1 MRKNMQKWMSKIRVG
16 FAVVLTF
23 SSLLASANEQLLAKA
38 DSLYTQ
44 KKFTAS
50 SKVYEQLYQ
59 QGLFSPATLL
69 KMAFVYEGLGE
80 TGKALYYLSAYYRLT
95 EDPKTYEKI
104 QTLANAKGVSG
115 FELSEMDRLSIW
127 ANNRKEIYLP
137 VLISIAVFLTALS
150 FYHTKRKQSNGKFV
164 AAFLSILTVLVL
176 FVSINFIETRNKAI
190 ITTGSYFMSGPSA
203 AANLI
208 QLIPEGNQVKLGQEH
223 DIWIEAEWNDE
234 RGYLRKTDLLLTR

>member
-1 MRKNMQKWMSKIRVG
+1 MVKNMQKRMLKISVG
-16 FAVVLTF
+16 FVAVLTF
-23 SSLLASANEQLLAKA
+23 SSLLVNANEQLLGKA
-38 DSLYTQ
+38 DSLYAQ

-59 QGLFSPATLL
+59 QGLYSPATLL

-95 EDPKTYEKI
+95 EDSKTYEKI

-115 FELSEMDRLSIW
+115 FELSEIDRLSIW

-137 VLISIAVFLTALS
+137 VLISIAIFLSALM
-150 FYHTKRKQSNGKFV
+150 FYYTKRKQQNGKFV
-164 AAFLSILTVLVL
+164 AGFFSILTLLVL
-176 FVSINFIETRNKAI
+176 FVSINFVEAPNKAV

-208 QLIPEGNQVKLGQEH
+208 RLIPEGNQVKLGRER
-223 DIWIEAEWNDE
+223 DIWIEAEWNE
-234 RGYLRKTDLLLTR
+234 ETGFLRKTDLLLTR

>member
-1 MRKNMQKWMSKIRVG
+1 MGKNMQKWMSKFRVG
-16 FAVVLTF
+16 LGIMLIFY
-23 SSLLASANEQLLAKA
+23 SLSAIGNQQLLIKA
-38 DSLYTQ
+38 DSLYAQ
-44 KKFTAS
+44 KKFAEA

-59 QGLFSPATLL
+59 QGLYSSATLL
-69 KMAFVYEGLGE
+69 KMAFVYEGLGK

-95 EDPKTYEKI
+95 EDSKVYEKI

-127 ANNRKEIYLP
+127 AVNRKEIYLP
-137 VLISIAVFLTALS
+137 ILISMAVFLTVLML
-150 FYHTKRKQSNGKFV
+150 YYTKRKQQNGKFV
-164 AAFLSILTVLVL
+164 AGFFSILTLLIL
-176 FVSINFIETRNKAI
+176 FVSVNFIEAPHKAV

-208 QLIPEGNQVKLGQEH
+208 QLIPEGNQVKLGRER

-234 RGYLRKTDLLLTR
+234 TGYLRKTDLLLTR